1 MDRQE
6 REQKGV
12 EYLER
17 ISSVYDNY
25 IEQDQFPLDM
35 SKLYF
40 DANVYGSTELE
51 ILYNFDRGDYVNN
64 TEPFPSSLIDD
75 FHVIV
80 ENHWM
85 YASRVSRVIA
95 GPLIGRF
102 SFQEQM
108 LFPDKKTIETATDE
122 EVGDMFSYFFEQ
134 FVRAKTGAGAEI
146 ITNICKRII
155 LINEYCK
162 YTNSEIEGEKESNN
176 IASAFEISL
185 NKIGGIYGIDKY
197 EVRYIIKWNTWKT
210 KRMFCYDKLFFDS
223 FGNDSTSQEELIKY
237 GEPTLDEFKKIY
249 ESNRW
254 V

>member
-40 DANVYGSTELE
+40 DANMYGSTELE
-51 ILYNFDRGDYVNN
+51 ILYNLDRGAYVNN
-64 TEPFPSSLIDD
+64 SEPFPSSLIDD

-85 YASRVSRVIA
+85 YALRVSRVIA

-102 SFQEQM
+102 SFKEQIP
-108 LFPDKKTIETATDE
+108 FPDKKTIETATDE

-146 ITNICKRII
+146 ITNICKRMI
-155 LINEYCK
+155 LINEYCR
-162 YTNSEIEGEKESNN
+162 YTNSEIEGEKEGNN
-176 IASAFEISL
+176 VVNAFEISL
-185 NKIGGIYGIDKY
+185 NKINGIYGIDKY
-197 EVRYIIKWNTWKT
+197 EIRYSIKWKS
-210 KRMFCYDKLFFDS
+210 KRMFFYDRLFFDS
-223 FGNDSTSQEELIKY
+223 FGSDSTSQEELIKY
-237 GEPTLDEFKKIY
+237 GEPTLDELKKIY